1 MISAARAIGA
11 VAELAGAEGAEQL
24 AKKAFGE
31 ADNPYMEVLFDA
43 MQLRTF
49 TYNFNLH
56 QEVKKKHMK
65 FKELY
70 NYSDFTWHLS

>member
-1 MISAARAIGA
+1 MKDQTARAIGA

-24 AKKAFGE
+24 VKKAFGE

-43 MQLRTF
+43 MSLRTF

-56 QEVKKKHMK
+56 QEVKKRQEVTEDYTTIQISHG
-65 FKELY
+65 
-70 NYSDFTWHLS
+70 T